1 MLRCGQ
7 SYGVCTGLDVR
18 VAGDI
23 AGMTFPRATVRLHST
38 AEAPE
43 EADDPGSAIMVHL
56 SPDRLRM
63 LLNNAPLADA
73 LLVGDAVEF
82 SIDNPMLVLRIAQEI
97 LRSDYTGDCLGIF
110 LKGKVVEL
118 LVELLARSR
127 RHENGSAAMT
137 ARDILLR
144 DPLHPPAMG
153 ELSRLVGV
161 SQRQLSTDFKQTF
174 GLSVPE
180 WLADWRLT
188 RGHDLVMEG
197 SASMAEISASLGYA
211 HLSTFTAAFTK
222 RFGQPPTR
230 LRSGTT
236 APPEADAEL
245 PWGPGQ
251 GDWGVVGGMAPA
263 TAMQ

>member
-1 MLRCGQ
+1 MLRDGQ
-7 SYGVCTGLDVR
+7 SYGVCTGLEVR

-23 AGMTFPRATVRLHST
+23 MGMTFPCATIRLHST

-56 SPDRLRM
+56 SPGRLRT
-63 LLNNAPLADA
+63 LLGNAPMANA
-73 LLVGDAVEF
+73 LLASDTGEF
-82 SIDNPMLVLRIAQEI
+82 HIDNPPLVRRIALEI
-97 LRSDYTGDCLGIF
+97 LQSDYTDDCLGIF

-118 LVELLARSR
+118 LVELLARQQGQ
-127 RHENGSAAMT
+127 EGGTAVMA

-144 DPLHPPAMG
+144 APLAPPTMG

-197 SASMAEISASLGYA
+197 SASMAEIAASLGYA

-236 APPEADAEL
+236 ATPRS
-245 PWGPGQ
+245 
-251 GDWGVVGGMAPA
+251 
-263 TAMQ
+263 

>member
-1 MLRCGQ
+1 MLRDGE
-7 SYGVCTGLDVR
+7 SYSVCTGLEVR

-23 AGMTFPRATVRLHST
+23 AGMTFPRATIRLHST
-38 AEAPE
+38 AEAPG

-56 SPDRLRM
+56 SPGRLHM
-63 LLNNAPLADA
+63 LLNNASLADA
-73 LLVGDAVEF
+73 LLAGDAAEF
-82 SIDNPMLVLRIAQEI
+82 SIDNPVLVRRIAQEI

-110 LKGKVVEL
+110 LKGKIVEL
-118 LVELLARSR
+118 LVELLARPQ
-127 RHENGSAAMT
+127 RHGNGSAAMA

-144 DPLHPPAMG
+144 DPLAPPTMG

-161 SQRQLSTDFKQTF
+161 TQRKLSSEFQQAF
-174 GLSVPE
+174 GFTVPE

-197 SASMAEISASLGYA
+197 SASMAEIAASLGYA
-211 HLSTFTAAFTK
+211 HLSTFTVAFTK

-236 APPEADAEL
+236 A
-245 PWGPGQ
+245 
-251 GDWGVVGGMAPA
+251 
-263 TAMQ
+263 TSRS